1 MILVTAAA
9 LTLLGVAL
17 FAMGLALER
26 PELAMFGAIVMIG
39 VGATGMVTG
48 IQVESGSRT
57 TVETTDASVP
67 DLSFSNPSY
76 DGEAGVFGQSA
87 EAYGIS
93 GRSGSVLV
101 SGDSFVRKYDVS
113 NDVANA
119 TQTAELQTTRLNST
133 EDASEAGGT
142 LVVASKTD
150 DVVAWYNSSGGVGSA
165 SYEGS
170 INATGATDVELSADG
185 SRLVVTAGDGATE
198 AYVLSAPY
206 DPATRSPAWTANLSR
221 SAPVEGASY
230 GGEGLNLLVMSA
242 DGEADRFTSAEPY
255 GEPSF
260 SGDTFAA
267 GSGATDPRGVAWIDD
282 SRTAVVLDGGDEVIR
297 AYDVTTPGSRTTRE
311 RQIQYEPLQVHTGF
325 PLDVV
330 LLLLGTV
337 MLMASAGVASEAGD
351 STNPWE

>member
-1 MILVTAAA
+1 MILATAAA

-17 FAMGLALER
+17 FAMGLALDR

-67 DLSFSNPSY
+67 DLSFSDPSY

-87 EAYGIS
+87 EPYGVG
-93 GRSGSVLV
+93 GRSGSLLV
-101 SGDSFVRKYDVS
+101 AGDGLVRKYDIS

-119 TQTAELQTTRLNST
+119 TRTAELEVTRLNST
-133 EDASEAGGT
+133 EDAAEAGGT
-142 LVVASKTD
+142 LAVASEAD
-150 DVVAWYNSSGGVGSA
+150 GVVAWYDSSGGVGSA
-165 SYEGS
+165 SYAGS
-170 INATGATDVELSADG
+170 MNATGVVDVELSADG
-185 SRLVVTAGDGATE
+185 TRLVATAGDGGTE
-198 AYVLSAPY
+198 AYALSAPY
-206 DPATRSPAWTANLSR
+206 DPASRSSAWSADLSR

-230 GGEGLNLLVMSA
+230 GGEGLNLLVMSE
-242 DGEADRFTSAEPY
+242 DGEADRFASAEPY

-260 SGDTFAA
+260 SGDTFEA
-267 GSGATDPRGVAWIDD
+267 GSGAADPRGVAWIED
-282 SRTAVVLDGGDEVIR
+282 SRTAVVLDGGDEVVR

-351 STNPWE
+351 SANPWE